1 MSADLSAIALAPART
16 SSRTRWLVLAL
27 LATAQLMLVLDVT
40 VVNVALPDIGRSL
53 RLSQGVV
60 PWVMTTY
67 TLAFGGLM
75 LLGGRIADQLG
86 TRRVMFTGLIIF
98 TAASLLCGA
107 AHSAEVLLAGR
118 VSQGVGAA

>member
-1 MSADLSAIALAPART
+1 T
-16 SSRTRWLVLAL
+16 SSPSRWLVLGL
-27 LATAQLMLVLDVT
+27 LAMAQLMLILDVT

-53 RLSQGVV
+53 GLSEGVV

-86 TRRVMFTGLIIF
+86 ARRVMFTGLLVF
-98 TAASLLCGA
+98 TAASLVCGS
-107 AHSAEVLLAGR
+107 AHSAEALLAGR
-118 VSQGVGAA
+118 V